1 MPDKHPQI
9 KKYTEANRE
18 AWNEVMPL
26 HQKAAQEKLDQS
38 FMQPGYIRLL
48 DHEVD
53 ALRRIEIEGKN
64 VAHLCCNNGIEL
76 MSIKNLGAGECVGFD
91 ISDSAIQEAQ
101 ERVRK
106 TGIDCLFVRTDVY
119 DISAEYENRFDMVY
133 VSAGGLGW
141 MPDLRLFFQKA
152 ASLLK
157 ENGRVFLHEIH
168 PFVEMLP
175 TEGDDPSELL
185 RIVEPY
191 FKDDPYIEYGDL
203 DYIGGTS
210 YSSDKPQYWFVHKLS
225 DIIMGMVQSGI
236 AIEQFIEYEKDISA
250 GHKQIEQAQAGV
262 PLSFIMIG
270 KKSR

>member
-1 MPDKHPQI
+1 MPDKHSQI

-18 AWNEVMPL
+18 AWNEVMPR
-26 HQKAAQEKLDQS
+26 HQKAAQEKLDQA
-38 FMQPGYIRLL
+38 FMQPGFIRLPE
-48 DHEVD
+48 HEVE
-53 ALRRIEIEGKN
+53 ALRRIGIEGKN

-91 ISDSAIQEAQ
+91 ISDSAVLEAQ

-106 TGIDCLFVRTDVY
+106 TGIECQFLRTDVY
-119 DISAEYENRFDMVY
+119 DIPEEFENRFDLVY

-152 ASLLK
+152 ASLLR
-157 ENGRVFLHEIH
+157 ENGRVFIHEIH

-175 TEGDDPSELL
+175 LDGSDLSELL

-191 FKDDPYIEYGDL
+191 FKDDPYIDYGGL
-203 DYIGGTS
+203 DYVGGTS
-210 YSSDKPQYWFVHKLS
+210 YSSDKPQYWFVHKIS
-225 DIIMGMVQSGI
+225 DILMGMIDSGLN
-236 AIEQFIEYEKDISA
+236 IEHFAEYEKDISA
-250 GHKQIEQAQAGV
+250 GHRQIEQAQVGV
-262 PLSFIMIG
+262 PLSFILIG